1 MKEKKWTKNKIL
13 NSNARI
19 SCSFGEIKIPLKE
32 IISENY
38 IDEILDDDGSYEG
51 IEFELQDLVY
61 EYFTSDLNI
70 DIV

>member
-13 NSNARI
+13 NSKAKI
-19 SCSFGEIKIPLKE
+19 SCSFGNIMIPLKE
-32 IISENY
+32 IINEHY
-38 IDEILDDDGSYEG
+38 VDEILEDDGSYEG
-51 IEFELQDLVY
+51 VEFELQDLVY